1 MPSGSTAAC
10 SSQYLNYFLLFAEE
24 REWDI
29 RHILSGTGILR
40 QDLIQNNGLVTQSQ
54 LGKVISNSAQL
65 LSIPGIGLEFGQQLP
80 LTAHG
85 ILGTAAIGSPT
96 VMDGLSLFQRFITLR
111 THIFRLSLKFEES
124 HILLDFHISEK
135 LLQSLGVSPEISHI
149 TKQFLIESAIAIAY
163 KTSVLILGSKD
174 AVSAICVNYPRPDHY
189 QLYDNIFG
197 DIAQFNTHHVA
208 ITIPLTVARKKS
220 SSGTDLLQKML
231 TKECEALLHEQNR
244 AISFLEEVT
253 GIVRQ
258 SIRKIPAQEEIAKQL
273 HLSTRTLRRRLK
285 EEGTSYNQVVDSTKK
300 SIALDLVENSTL
312 SVSLVAESLGY
323 FETTNF
329 NRAFK
334 RWTGMSP
341 TEYRNND

>member
-1 MPSGSTAAC
+1 
-10 SSQYLNYFLLFAEE
+10 
-24 REWDI
+24 
-29 RHILSGTGILR
+29 
-40 QDLIQNNGLVTQSQ
+40 
-54 LGKVISNSAQL
+54 
-65 LSIPGIGLEFGQQLP
+65 
-80 LTAHG
+80 
-85 ILGTAAIGSPT
+85 
-96 VMDGLSLFQRFITLR
+96 
-111 THIFRLSLKFEES
+111 
-124 HILLDFHISEK
+124 
-135 LLQSLGVSPEISHI
+135 
-149 TKQFLIESAIAIAY
+149 
-163 KTSVLILGSKD
+163 
-174 AVSAICVNYPRPDHY
+174 
-189 QLYDNIFG
+189 
-197 DIAQFNTHHVA
+197 
-208 ITIPLTVARKKS
+208 
-220 SSGTDLLQKML
+220 ML